1 MEQLTHYN
9 YEIAYRPGDKNS
21 VADALSRQ
29 EQHRP
34 EQPDEK
40 NPNVLFDPNQFIE
53 IVLLAFI
60 DEQVAVLEGT
70 EQVYVLMDGQ
80 LLENIS
86 ELTCH
91 IDPLQWPRTYKLN
104 DDLVLVSKETGHIWV
119 PPDDQL

>member
-21 VADALSRQ
+21 VADALSQQ

>member
-40 NPNVLFDPNQFIE
+40 NPNVLFNPNQFIE

-70 EQVYVLMDGQ
+70 EQAYVLMDGQ

-86 ELTCH
+86 KLTCH